1 MNIFYT
7 LSYRNYF
14 SSNNRFKFFASHKL
28 FERVKP
34 AQNVADTSSQS
45 SMLQEAPV
53 APIVVNSLHNS
64 NTQFEDRTLHP
75 NDVIIDSLMYECS
88 DVGCLKSFWNYD
100 PCEIRQHY
108 ILLRSIFLKK
118 FDHSD
123 AHQSPSFIIIPP
135 LNDFQTWI
143 DPIPSGKRV
152 DGDKLTFPA
161 SFILRFSLQ
170 TMTTGS
176 RWLL

>member
-1 MNIFYT
+1 LNIFYT

-34 AQNVADTSSQS
+34 AQNVPDTSLQS

-88 DVGCLKSFWNYD
+88 DVGCLKSF
-100 PCEIRQHY
+100 
-108 ILLRSIFLKK
+108 
-118 FDHSD
+118 
-123 AHQSPSFIIIPP
+123 
-135 LNDFQTWI
+135 
-143 DPIPSGKRV
+143 
-152 DGDKLTFPA
+152 
-161 SFILRFSLQ
+161 
-170 TMTTGS
+170 
-176 RWLL
+176 